1 MAFPKTYNL
10 EYYRGDTFEFIVDVK
25 NQDGSDFDLSAFE
38 TYTFKIA
45 NQRGAGATQYTGIAE
60 QEGASTIACT
70 IPSNIGRNLLAGS
83 YVYDVQMIDVGT
95 TYVPNKNITFY
106 AQWDAITGTATGG
119 TADVLPDIAP
129 AIATAT
135 ITGTAKV
142 GQVLTA
148 GTTGLTG
155 SPTPTLA
162 YQWKAAGTNVGTNAP
177 TYTILEADLTKAIT
191 VVITATNGVG
201 SAATATS
208 SATSAVAAADAP
220 TPIPAGQYR
229 VTWDANGGTG
239 GTSTTKVIGLEHT
252 APIVTRAGYTFSRW
266 RNPATGGTPIFLS
279 TSETP
284 DKIYTVLTGIL
295 NVTDDVSG
303 AV

>member
-1 MAFPKTYNL
+1 MAFPKIENL
-10 EYYRGDTFEFIVDVK
+10 KYYRGDTFDFNVEVR
-25 NQDGSDFDLSAFE
+25 NQDGTDFDLTE
-38 TYTFKIA
+38 YEDVVFKIA
-45 NQRGAGATQYTGIAE
+45 DKRGSGATQYTGVARK
-60 QEGASTIACT
+60 EGLSTIACT
-70 IPSNIGRNLLAGS
+70 VTSSVGRNLVSGD
-83 YVYDVQMIDVGT
+83 YVYDVQMVDSGT
-95 TYVPNKNITFY
+95 TYVPNMNITFF
-106 AQWDAITGTATGG
+106 AQWVANTVGTPGG
-119 TADVLPDIAP
+119 TADDLSIAP

-148 GTTGLTG
+148 GTTGLSG
-155 SPTPTLA
+155 SPTPTLS
-162 YQWKAAGTNVGTNAP
+162 YQWKAAGTNVGTDSP
-177 TYTILEADLTKAIT
+177 SYTILAGDLTKAIT

-239 GTSTTKVIGLEHT
+239 GTSTTKVIGLSHT
-252 APIVTRAGYTFSRW
+252 APVVTRPGYTFSRW
-266 RNPATGGTPIFLS
+266 RNPAEGGTPIFLDP
-279 TSETP
+279 SETP
-284 DKIYTVLTGIL
+284 DKIYTVLTGTL
-295 NVTDDVSG
+295 VVTDDVSG